1 MFLRSCALVFA
12 ASAFFATA
20 PPSMQ
25 VKSDANAFAL
35 QRFETL
41 WLVTYINDAGL
52 ETIAQAPAPS
62 GELVPLM
69 AADGDRLQSIIEAAK
84 VIAATRH
91 IKLRLI
97 RFSQRSDIG
106 EFAPAVSP

>member
-1 MFLRSCALVFA
+1 MFLRSGVLVFVV
-12 ASAFFATA
+12 SAFFTTGA
-20 PPSMQ
+20 PPQ
-25 VKSDANAFAL
+25 RVKTDGETFAV

-52 ETIAQAPAPS
+52 EAIAQAPAPS

-69 AADGDRLQSIIEAAK
+69 AADGERLKSIIEAGK
-84 VIAATRH
+84 VIAASRH

>member
-1 MFLRSCALVFA
+1 MFLRSCVLVFVV
-12 ASAFFATA
+12 SAFFTTG
-20 PPSMQ
+20 PPQ
-25 VKSDANAFAL
+25 RVKTDDDTFVA

-52 ETIAQAPAPS
+52 ETIAQAPAAS
-62 GELVPLM
+62 GEFVPLM
-69 AADGDRLQSIIEAAK
+69 AADGERLQSIIEAAK
-84 VIAATRH
+84 VIAASRH